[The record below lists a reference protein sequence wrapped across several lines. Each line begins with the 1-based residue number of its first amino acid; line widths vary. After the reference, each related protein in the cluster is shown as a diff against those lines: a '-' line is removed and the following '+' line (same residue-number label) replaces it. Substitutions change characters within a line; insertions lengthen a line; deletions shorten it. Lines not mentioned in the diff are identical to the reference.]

1 MVLVGWY
8 IRGYTQKYSDAL
20 AGVVDQDRKCCLVGH
35 YLFICWS
42 HDALQLSRDFS
53 TLVMSCTQ
61 DQKKKISA
69 QIPQGFCWG
78 ARSHPILALDK
89 PRSPMHEQLLMRTTG
104 ISPLGSPQKMLL
116 QGKHWTPLHA
126 QVIFTQCMIQI
137 IKDSDLSIHMSMY
150 CRWSVYTSS
159 NGCIMEP
166 GMFSVTLII
175 LLTISLIQLSVHCV

>member
-61 DQKKKISA
+61 DQKK
-69 QIPQGFCWG
+69 
-78 ARSHPILALDK
+78 RSQLKYLRVFAEELD
-89 PRSPMHEQLLMRTTG
+89 L
-104 ISPLGSPQKMLL
+104 
-116 QGKHWTPLHA
+116 
-126 QVIFTQCMIQI
+126 
-137 IKDSDLSIHMSMY
+137 
-150 CRWSVYTSS
+150 
-159 NGCIMEP
+159 
-166 GMFSVTLII
+166 TLFWP
-175 LLTISLIQLSVHCV
+175 